1 MKTIELVEAI
11 DLLRKARPPSARA
24 PSGGVRL
31 WHLADIDFGVQDV
44 RFRGWSGHP

>member
-24 PSGGVRL
+24 PSAESAYGT
-31 WHLADIDFGVQDV
+31 
-44 RFRGWSGHP
+44 